1 MPQHVSV
8 IIPLYNHAS
17 YIREAVKSVLAE
29 GSVVAEII
37 VIDDGSTDNSYDVMQ
52 EIVPLDRRIVCWT
65 QPNRGAHS
73 AINAGLYRATSESVA
88 ILNSDDA
95 YVAGRLVRLI
105 EALDLDD
112 GADMAASSIRFV
124 DDVGVEIS
132 NQWHADALA
141 SFKARGDLGL
151 SLMNSNFLM
160 TTSNFV
166 FRRRLIDEIG
176 AFAPLRYAHDLDFG
190 LRAAALGHR
199 LAFIDEPL
207 LSYRMHAANTIK
219 EDHTRVRRE
228 WALAAAHFIH
238 LMWAPVYRRTA
249 DWKRLHEAFT
259 ILDSHSLA
267 RAVDYCLFY
276 FRRYPTDSLEHS
288 RILTDRE
295 FNEILVSSLA

>member
-73 AINAGLYRATSESVA
+73 AINAGLYRATSKSVA

-112 GADMAASSIRFV
+112 GADMAASSIR
-124 DDVGVEIS
+124 I
-132 NQWHADALA
+132 
-141 SFKARGDLGL
+141 
-151 SLMNSNFLM
+151 
-160 TTSNFV
+160 
-166 FRRRLIDEIG
+166 RRRCRSSRFRTSGTPMLSHHSKHG
-176 AFAPLRYAHDLDFG
+176 AISVC
-190 LRAAALGHR
+190 R
-199 LAFIDEPL
+199 L
-207 LSYRMHAANTIK
+207 
-219 EDHTRVRRE
+219 
-228 WALAAAHFIH
+228 
-238 LMWAPVYRRTA
+238 
-249 DWKRLHEAFT
+249 
-259 ILDSHSLA
+259 
-267 RAVDYCLFY
+267 
-276 FRRYPTDSLEHS
+276 
-288 RILTDRE
+288 
-295 FNEILVSSLA
+295 